1 MSTSII
7 SLDQTFNANIVDIRV
22 FEPCSLSPPRQLGG
36 VRSMVQNIEKHFLR
50 KLKSTI
56 KECMH
61 RTD

>member
-36 VRSMVQNIEKHFLR
+36 GGVRSMVQNIEKHFLR
-50 KLKSTI
+50 TLVETA
-56 KECMH
+56 
-61 RTD
+61 